1 MRTTNGSRPGR
12 ASARIST
19 RSPLTK
25 PNSRSRRSRAESAR
39 EDEPTPTTRPRVP
52 DASAARLTEP
62 DSTAGVTTA
71 SMNEIMDENRSHLQS
86 HLMDPTRSIKS
97 MAYKLSE
104 APNAADG
111 SVGRSTDASVLGQA
125 GG

>member
-39 EDEPTPTTRPRVP
+39 EEEPTPTTRPRVP
-52 DASAARLTEP
+52 GASAARLTEP
-62 DSTAGVTTA
+62 DSTAAGVTTA

-86 HLMDPTRSIKS
+86 QVSDGRHTNKSKGYAQSGLTERSSYHPAGRGAMRRDP
-97 MAYKLSE
+97 YL
-104 APNAADG
+104 
-111 SVGRSTDASVLGQA
+111 
-125 GG
+125 